1 MVKVKSIYRS
11 DQSTECKRP
20 VFMMPVSAGFPSPA
34 DSYIEG
40 KLDLN
45 KHLIKKPV
53 ATFFVKVSGDS
64 MTGAGIFSDDLL
76 IVDRSMEPVDKK
88 VVIAVV
94 DGELTVKRIRFKEG
108 RVSLVPENENYAPIE
123 FSDNSE
129 VEIWGV
135 VTYVIHPL

>member
-40 KLDLN
+40 ELDLN

-76 IVDRSMEPVDKK
+76 IVDRSLAPVDKK

-94 DGELTVKRIRFKEG
+94 DGELTVKRIRIKG
-108 RVSLVPENENYAPIE
+108 GQVSLVPENENYSPIE
-123 FSDNSE
+123 FSENSE